1 MLDLQPDTITELTA
15 ANALNRPGP
24 MESNA
29 QTDYVKMKF
38 GQKVAEYDYLLEDI
52 TKDTYGLY
60 CFQEHVMTAYKV
72 ITECTM
78 TEADKFRK
86 IITKLHEN
94 QNLDEKTLK
103 HKNTFVECYIKKGVS
118 EEYANN
124 VWDKLGAFSSYAF
137 NIAHS
142 ASYAVLGY
150 CSLWFKVYYP
160 LEFWTIS
167 LQWSKEELISAKLA
181 EIDQAGLVKV
191 IAPDINNSNIGFRC
205 DKKTDKIY
213 WSISSVKFA
222 GNIAV
227 SAILEEREKNGKFKS
242 LKDFV
247 SRVNKSKVNKRVIC
261 CLILAGCFDEVEK
274 IKEVKQRWDISV
286 NYFKNILNEELP
298 ENLKGNEVY
307 KDTYWQLKAK
317 EICGYGYIDY
327 GIIYRNL
334 QKTIN
339 SKYKYYN
346 AQQVTEAKEMPDD
359 EILVIGN
366 ISQLAERMSK
376 NGKYVKL
383 MLDNNNL
390 QFQVVV
396 WNETYEK
403 YKEQLKQ
410 NSIIAINC
418 RMKKPDKYYS
428 NNGLQTSKQS
438 KIYFM

>member
-1 MLDLQPDTITELTA
+1 M
-15 ANALNRPGP
+15 
-24 MESNA
+24 
-29 QTDYVKMKF
+29 
-38 GQKVAEYDYLLEDI
+38 
-52 TKDTYGLY
+52 
-60 CFQEHVMTAYKV
+60 
-72 ITECTM
+72 
-78 TEADKFRK
+78 
-86 IITKLHEN
+86 
-94 QNLDEKTLK
+94 
-103 HKNTFVECYIKKGVS
+103 
-118 EEYANN
+118 
-124 VWDKLGAFSSYAF
+124 
-137 NIAHS
+137 
-142 ASYAVLGY
+142 
-150 CSLWFKVYYP
+150 
-160 LEFWTIS
+160 
-167 LQWSKEELISAKLA
+167 
-181 EIDQAGLVKV
+181 
-191 IAPDINNSNIGFRC
+191 
-205 DKKTDKIY
+205 
-213 WSISSVKFA
+213 
-222 GNIAV
+222 
-227 SAILEEREKNGKFKS
+227 
-242 LKDFV
+242 
-247 SRVNKSKVNKRVIC
+247 
-261 CLILAGCFDEVEK
+261 ILAGCFDEVEK

-403 YKEQLKQ
+403 YKDQLKQ